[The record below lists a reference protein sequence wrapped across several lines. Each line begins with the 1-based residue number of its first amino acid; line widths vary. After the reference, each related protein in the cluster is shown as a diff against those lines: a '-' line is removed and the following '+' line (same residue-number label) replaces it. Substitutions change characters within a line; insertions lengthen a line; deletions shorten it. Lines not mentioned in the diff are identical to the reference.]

1 MAEKP
6 KSVLLPVMAVAV
18 FAGLG
23 RMVIQK
29 IRADRAARQNGARQN
44 GAGQNGAGQN
54 GAGQNGAGQNG
65 AGRAGAGQARVGRGR
80 AGRRAAGQD
89 RVAGPVDEKT
99 RQWISDVVRT
109 PRQ

>member
-29 IRADRAARQNGARQN
+29 IRADRAARQNGA
-44 GAGQNGAGQN
+44 
-54 GAGQNGAGQNG
+54 
-65 AGRAGAGQARVGRGR
+65 GRAGAGQARVGRGR

-89 RVAGPVDEKT
+89 RVAGPVVEKT

>member
-29 IRADRAARQNGARQN
+29 IRADRAARQNGA
-44 GAGQNGAGQN
+44 GQN
-54 GAGQNGAGQNG
+54 
-65 AGRAGAGQARVGRGR
+65 GAGQARVGRGR

>member
-6 KSVLLPVMAVAV
+6 KSVLLPVMAAAV

-23 RMVIQK
+23 RMVVQK
-29 IRADRAARQNGARQN
+29 MRADRAARKSGAGRGGAGQD
-44 GAGQNGAGQN
+44 GAGQNRVAQN
-54 GAGQNGAGQNG
+54 
-65 AGRAGAGQARVGRGR
+65 RVGRGG
-80 AGRRAAGQD
+80 AGRGGKVRSGGGQD

-99 RQWISDVVRT
+99 RQWISEVVRT

>member
-23 RMVIQK
+23 RMVFQK
-29 IRADRAARQNGARQN
+29 IKADRAARQNAL
-44 GAGQNGAGQN
+44 GQEGVGH
-54 GAGQNGAGQNG
+54 G
-65 AGRAGAGQARVGRGR
+65 RVGRGTVGR
-80 AGRRAAGQD
+80 GTAGRD

-99 RQWISDVVRT
+99 RQWISEVVRT

>member
-6 KSVLLPVMAVAV
+6 KSVLLPMVAAAV

-23 RMVIQK
+23 RMVLQK
-29 IRADRAARQNGARQN
+29 IKADRAAKQNRIQH
-44 GAGQNGAGQN
+44 
-54 GAGQNGAGQNG
+54 
-65 AGRAGAGQARVGRGR
+65 RA
-80 AGRRAAGQD
+80 
-89 RVAGPVDEKT
+89 AGPVDEKT

>member
-6 KSVLLPVMAVAV
+6 KSVLLPMVAAAV

-23 RMVIQK
+23 RMVLQK
-29 IRADRAARQNGARQN
+29 IKADRAAKQN
-44 GAGQNGAGQN
+44 
-54 GAGQNGAGQNG
+54 
-65 AGRAGAGQARVGRGR
+65 RVHN
-80 AGRRAAGQD
+80 

-109 PRQ
+109 PRR